1 VSDVPPALRERKATN
16 PRLPTPSKTVLI
28 SENAATHMHRVL
40 SDPDMLGK
48 LGDLASLEQM
58 AVCRS
63 PKSKK
68 KKSFFLIF
76 LTFFFFFFF
85 FFLPFVF
92 LGTN

>member
-1 VSDVPPALRERKATN
+1 MPPALRERKATN

-40 SDPDMLGK
+40 SDPDMLEK

-68 KKSFFLIF
+68 KK
-76 LTFFFFFFF
+76 TFF
-85 FFLPFVF
+85 
-92 LGTN
+92 